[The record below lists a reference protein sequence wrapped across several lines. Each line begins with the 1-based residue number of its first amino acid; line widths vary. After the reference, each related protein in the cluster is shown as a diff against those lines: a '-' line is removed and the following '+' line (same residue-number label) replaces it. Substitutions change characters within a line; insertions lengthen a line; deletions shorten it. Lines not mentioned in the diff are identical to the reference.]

1 MYFPKNT
8 ENTFILEE
16 KTYNERKKLF
26 AIKSTTNVERKA
38 ISQIL
43 MISVQKD
50 SPRLQE
56 GPPNQPGRPLHLRT
70 PMNSLD
76 RKGVGGW

>member
-1 MYFPKNT
+1 MESRT
-8 ENTFILEE
+8 
-16 KTYNERKKLF
+16 
-26 AIKSTTNVERKA
+26 
-38 ISQIL
+38 ISQIRL
-43 MISVQKD
+43 ISVQKD
-50 SPRLQE
+50 SPMLQE